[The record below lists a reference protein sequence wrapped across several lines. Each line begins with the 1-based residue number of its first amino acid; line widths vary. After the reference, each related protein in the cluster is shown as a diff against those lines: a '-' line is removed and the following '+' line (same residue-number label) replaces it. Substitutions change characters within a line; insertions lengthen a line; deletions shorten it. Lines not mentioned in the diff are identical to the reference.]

1 MSVAFLRSR
10 HAQILILL
18 LIAVQ
23 VIFNFYSSN
32 RFISRLDGDENSPKD
47 ESVLIS
53 TSGVGVVT
61 NDGLLRSSSIS
72 TNEDIKIIAFADKH
86 YVALAKVW
94 YERLSSLG
102 YTEHYIVC
110 VDDKSYKKLSQ
121 GNYRLI
127 QRYITNPDYA
137 HPVVGFGRQLY
148 SLRLQFTL
156 EMLQNGTHVLVTD
169 VDNIFNRYVPLAGF
183 LEERFDVFHAYEMKY
198 PMNLFQENGF
208 VVCAGHQF
216 IRSNSATISY
226 LRDEVLGDCF
236 KANNCD
242 DQVQYNVALHKL
254 RIHWNAN
261 PFGKDRIK
269 ISSNVKENDGLL
281 VEQLTGTASLGDN
294 VKLRIKIWDRDFCWR
309 LSNDLPEKCPSMK
322 KNWVAMPTKNDEH
335 ISEKRFN
342 KVGKKIAMFRVWD
355 NICRGGDARR

>member
-1 MSVAFLRSR
+1 MTMHLTLQRVRY
-10 HAQILILL
+10 AQILVLL
-18 LIAVQ
+18 LIAIQ
-23 VIFNFYSSN
+23 VLFNIYSYN
-32 RFISRLDGDENSPKD
+32 RFIRRLDENSSKD
-47 ESVLIS
+47 ESASSTKSGAGVL
-53 TSGVGVVT
+53 T
-61 NDGLLRSSSIS
+61 NDVLRST
-72 TNEDIKIIAFADKH
+72 TNNDIKIIAFADKH

-110 VDDKSYKKLSQ
+110 VDDKSYKKLAKE
-121 GNYRLI
+121 NYRLI

-183 LEERFDVFHAYEMKY
+183 LEEGFDIMHAYEMKY
-198 PMNLFQENGF
+198 PTNIFLKKGF

-216 IRSNSATISY
+216 IRSTPASISY

-242 DQVQYNVALHKL
+242 DQVRYNIALHKL
-254 RIHWNAN
+254 RIKWNNN
-261 PFGKDRIK
+261 PLGKDRIK
-269 ISSNVKENDGLL
+269 ISSNLEENEGLL
-281 VEQLTGTASLGDN
+281 VEELNGRATLGDN
-294 VKLRIKIWDRDFCWR
+294 IKLKIKIWDRDFCWR
-309 LSNDLPEKCPSMK
+309 LSNDLPEKCPSIEN
-322 KNWVAMPTKNDEH
+322 NWVAMPTKIDEH
-335 ISEKRFN
+335 ISDKRLN
-342 KVGKKIAMFRVWD
+342 KVWKKIETFKVWD
-355 NICRGGDARR
+355 HLCRDRDAR